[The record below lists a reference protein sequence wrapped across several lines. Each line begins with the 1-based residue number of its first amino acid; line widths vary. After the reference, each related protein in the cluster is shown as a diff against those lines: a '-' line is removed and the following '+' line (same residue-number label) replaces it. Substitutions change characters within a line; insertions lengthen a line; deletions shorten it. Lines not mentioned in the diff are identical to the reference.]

1 VPKKAQDDDLVMSL
15 VEKALARPPE
25 GRELFLQDACGGDA
39 ELLGQVWGY
48 VQLEDR
54 MNGFL
59 LDPLF
64 PPPSSE
70 QTFEPGEMLDGRFR
84 IIREVAQGG
93 MGVVYEAADEK
104 LHRRIAIKCAK
115 AGFGRRLPPEVRNA
129 SEISHPNVC
138 KIFEI
143 HTASTRRGEI
153 DFITMEFLDGET
165 LAERLRRGPPPQGE
179 MQMIARQLCQGLAEA
194 HRNQVIH
201 GDLKSNNIILTK
213 GADGA
218 IRAVITDF
226 GLAQRTETAA
236 GTAQS
241 ETRGG
246 TPDYMA
252 PELLQGGKASVASD
266 VYALGVILREL
277 ASGRR
282 SSADETSS
290 QDRLTRRAPPFNSKW
305 NGIVGRCLDPDP
317 ARRFHSAED
326 VAQAF
331 VPRRSGLWLLAAAAA
346 ALIAA
351 ATGWVTYQ
359 RATAP
364 LESVHLALLPLE
376 SDPSLG
382 LTGLSRDTSDQLS
395 RLSGNNRIKFAFSPL
410 NSVLSKKVDSA
421 ATAQVAF
428 GATHVLRGTL
438 RQDNDRLV
446 LHAYLTDTRS
456 GVDQEWTIGYAPG
469 EARYVPVALAGFVT
483 KTLRLPPLENVVAV
497 NAAAKQDYLA
507 GLAYARRSST
517 IDAAI
522 PPLERAVAA
531 DPDSPLTHAG
541 LADAEWLEYKVT
553 QDKTWLDRAERS
565 AGQAEGRNPD
575 LPQVHRIAGSLRAEA
590 GRYEQA
596 EPEYFRAIELN
607 PKDGE
612 AYRRLGQ
619 AYEDN
624 NELDKALAE
633 YRKAVEV
640 EPEHLWTHQSLGTFF
655 LHRARF
661 TEAIEAYQKMV
672 ARAPELPEVHYV
684 LALAYNNLGR
694 FPEAEKEL
702 RLAIRLGDTS
712 KTEHELGYVLMH
724 EGKDQEAIQS
734 YKKALDLGPET
745 DLLWLNL
752 GVSLSRVGRQ
762 SDARQAFQRGRE
774 LAEAALR
781 KNASNGRV
789 RSRLAYLYARL
800 HDQHAQSQ
808 AEQAVQFWPNDRD
821 TRWMVVA
828 TYEVLNRRD
837 LTLALLDS
845 SPANMLPGLLAE
857 LSRYPE
863 MADLRKNSSFIQ
875 MMALYH
881 VQ

>member
-1 VPKKAQDDDLVMSL
+1 MPKKAQDDDLVMSL
-15 VEKALARPPE
+15 VEKTLACPAE
-25 GRELFLQDACGGDA
+25 GRELFLQNACGDDA
-39 ELLGQVWGY
+39 ELLDQVWGY
-48 VQLEDR
+48 VQSEDR

-70 QTFEPGEMLDGRFR
+70 QTFEPGEILDGRFR

-93 MGVVYEAADEK
+93 MGLVYEAADEK
-104 LHRRIAIKCAK
+104 LNRRIAIKCAK
-115 AGFGRRLPPEVRNA
+115 AGFGRRLPPEVRHA

-165 LAERLRRGPPPQGE
+165 LAERLHRGPPPQGE
-179 MQMIARQLCQGLAEA
+179 MRMIARQLCQGLAEA

-226 GLAQRTETAA
+226 GLAQRTEAAA
-236 GTAQS
+236 GTVQS

-252 PELLQGGKASVASD
+252 PELLKGERASVASD
-266 VYALGVILREL
+266 VYALGVILCEL
-277 ASGRR
+277 ATGRR
-282 SSADETSS
+282 SNEQQSS
-290 QDRLTRRAPPFNSKW
+290 PQDLLRRRVPPLSRKW
-305 NGIVGRCLDPDP
+305 NGIVARCLDPDP
-317 ARRFHSAED
+317 ARRFQSAEE
-326 VAQAF
+326 VEQAF
-331 VPRRSGLWLLAAAAA
+331 VPRSSRRWFLAATAA
-346 ALIAA
+346 ALITV
-351 ATGWVTYQ
+351 ATGLVTYQ

-364 LESVHLALLPLE
+364 IESVRLAMLPLDSDPDLALE
-376 SDPSLG
+376 
-382 LTGLSRDTSDQLS
+382 GLSRNTSDQLT
-395 RLSGNNRIKFAFSPL
+395 RLSGNNRIRFTFTPL
-410 NSVLSKKVDSA
+410 NNVLSKKVDSA
-421 ATAQVAF
+421 TMAQKVF

-438 RQDNDRLV
+438 RQENDRLV

-456 GVDQEWTIGYAPG
+456 GVDQEWTIGYATG

-483 KTLRLPPLENVVAV
+483 KTLRLPPLETDAAV
-497 NAAAKQDYLA
+497 NASAKQDYLA
-507 GLAYARRSST
+507 GLAYARQSST
-517 IDAAI
+517 IDAAL
-522 PPLERAVAA
+522 PLLERAVAA

-541 LADAEWLEYKVT
+541 LAEAEWLEYRRT
-553 QDKTWLDRAERS
+553 QNRAWIDRAERS
-565 AGQAEGRNPD
+565 AGRAEGRNPD
-575 LPQVHRIAGSLRAEA
+575 LPQVHRIAGSLMAEA
-590 GRYEQA
+590 GRYQQA

-607 PKDGE
+607 PNDGE

-619 AYEDN
+619 VYEDN
-624 NELDKALAE
+624 NQLDKALAA
-633 YRKAVEV
+633 YRQAVQV
-640 EPEHLWTHQSLGTFF
+640 EPGNLWTHQSLGTFY

-661 TEAIEAYQKMV
+661 TEAIEAYLKMA
-672 ARAPELPEVHYV
+672 ARWPELPEVHYV

-694 FPEAEKEL
+694 FAEAEKEL
-702 RLAIRLGDTS
+702 QISIRLGDSS
-712 KTEHELGYVLMH
+712 KTEHELGYTLMH
-724 EGKDQEAIQS
+724 EGKDEEAIKA
-734 YKKALDLGPET
+734 YKKALELGPQT

-752 GVSLSRVGRQ
+752 GVSLSRAGRRSEAQ
-762 SDARQAFQRGRE
+762 QAFQTGRK
-774 LAEAALR
+774 LAEVELG

-800 HDQHAQSQ
+800 HDQHAQSEAQ
-808 AEQAVQFWPNDRD
+808 QAVQFWPHDQD
-821 TRWMVVA
+821 TRWMAVA
-828 TYEVLNRRD
+828 AYEVLERRD

-845 SPANMLPGLLAE
+845 SPPDMLPGLLAE
-857 LSRYPE
+857 LSRYPDL
-863 MADLRKNSSFIQ
+863 ADLRKNPKFVQ
-875 MMALYH
+875 MMAYYH